1 MAGKRHGRSSATA
14 RPGTKSKDDTKKT
27 SAKKV
32 NASSLSS
39 KPSNSQSQEIGGLSR
54 RHQQVTLNIFK
65 DTFASILA
73 SDTLSATL
81 QTIKQ
86 ALFERDFT
94 RAFGDADSLAV
105 YAARWSPTRALG
117 YASIFHRIY
126 EQEHLKG
133 LISPAFDNQGQTTT
147 NVLKLL
153 CIGGGAAEIVAFGSF
168 LGHIH
173 QSSSPSTKPDE
184 DDSTDATEPKLSG
197 TITLLDSGP
206 WGQVVSQLQ
215 TSLTSL
221 PTLSKYAGQSLQ
233 QSNRPMIS
241 PSELLQSRFI
251 QQDVLDLDKAGLSEV
266 INSTTPIL
274 ATLLFTLNELFT
286 TSGILK
292 TTTFLL
298 NLTATL
304 PLGSLLLVVDS
315 PGSYSE
321 TSVGKYPMQWLLDKV
336 LLNTEH
342 EPVEGRAWVK
352 LESHDSLW
360 FRLPDQPQGLDYPIL
375 LENMRYQLHLYR
387 LVDAAS
393 LEDT

>member
-39 KPSNSQSQEIGGLSR
+39 KPSNSQNQETGGLSR

-65 DTFASILA
+65 DTFSSILA
-73 SDTLSATL
+73 SDTLSTTL

-126 EQEHLKG
+126 EQDHLQG
-133 LISPAFDNQGQTTT
+133 LILPALDDQSQTTS

-173 QSSSPSTKPDE
+173 Q
-184 DDSTDATEPKLSG
+184 LSG

-221 PTLSKYAGQSLQ
+221 PQLSKYAGQALQ
-233 QSNRPMIS
+233 QSNKPMIS
-241 PSELLQSRFI
+241 PAERLQSRFI
-251 QQDVLDLDKAGLSEV
+251 QQDVLALDKVGLTEV

-360 FRLPDQPQGLDYPIL
+360 FRLPDQPQGLDYPIA